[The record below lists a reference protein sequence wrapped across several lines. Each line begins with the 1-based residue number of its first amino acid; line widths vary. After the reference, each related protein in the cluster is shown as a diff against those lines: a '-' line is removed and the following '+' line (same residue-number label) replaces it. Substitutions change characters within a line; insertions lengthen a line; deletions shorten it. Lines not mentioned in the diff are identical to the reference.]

1 MTDARATLERS
12 KSILMVACNM
22 LLLSKKQAPVFSRVL
37 LQTSADYFV
46 LLTDATKLF
55 CQSAAEIYHETENRR
70 WSPLLPEFLFS
81 HPERCAEI
89 LALLEREDFHEP
101 PYLQFAAA

>member
-1 MTDARATLERS
+1 MTDARATWERS
-12 KSILMVACNM
+12 KSIITIACQTI
-22 LLLSKKQAPVFSRVL
+22 LISKKEAPVFSRIL
-37 LQTSADYFV
+37 FQTSADYFI

-55 CQSAAEIYHETENRR
+55 CQSVADSYHETENRR

-101 PYLQFAAA
+101 PYLQIAAA